1 MTSQHKRPKPIVL
14 TVLDGWGYR
23 AETKGNAIALA
34 RKPNYDRLLKDFP
47 NTLIHTSGPAVGL
60 PEGQMGN
67 SEVGHLNIG
76 AGRIVHMD
84 ITRIDQ
90 LIASGEF
97 SRQLLL
103 LEAMER
109 GRARQLHLLGLLSD
123 GGVHSHIEHLYAL
136 LRMAR
141 ENKVE
146 RVFVHCF
153 MDGRDTPPNSGIE
166 FLQVLEKKMC
176 EYGVGQIATIIGRYY
191 AMDRDNRWERI
202 EKSYR
207 AMTHGEADAKF
218 TDPIAAIRASYEKGV
233 TDEFVVPTVITTE
246 PAPAKPADPRGV
258 IRDDDA
264 VIFFNFRADRARE
277 TTRAL
282 VEPSAAGEIEIKVD
296 ASDLRIDTFSAPTSG
311 AQFPGVRITHIP
323 SGVVVSEQA
332 EESQIRNRA
341 RAMDALR
348 ARLRMMQEVKPAFD
362 KIVDPAR
369 PQNVFFVAMTQY
381 DKAWPWLRYL
391 LAPEKLEHIL
401 ANVFAEQ
408 EYKNLRVAETEKYAH
423 VTYFFNGGVEK
434 PFPGEERVV
443 VPSQKVP
450 TYDLKPEMSAAGVAD
465 TVIHA
470 IERGN
475 FDAIIMNFANADMVG
490 HSGKLEATIKAV
502 ETVDECLGRIFQS
515 LKPRGGAWIITAD
528 HGNAETMIDPITG
541 GAHTYH
547 TTNPVPF
554 ILLTE
559 NGRTQ
564 LTPGGSLR
572 DIAPTLLGVLEVP
585 EPPEMSGRDLR
596 ITKK

>member
-1 MTSQHKRPKPIVL
+1 MTTSFKRPKPIVL

-23 AETKGNAIALA
+23 TETNGNAIALA
-34 RKPNYDRLLKDFP
+34 RKPNYDRLLKEFP
-47 NTLIHTSGPAVGL
+47 NTLIGTSGPAVGL

-84 ITRIDQ
+84 ISRIDQ

-97 SRQLLL
+97 ARQPLL

-109 GRARQLHLLGLLSD
+109 ARARQLHLLGLVSD

-141 ENKVE
+141 ENKVP

-153 MDGRDTPPNSGIE
+153 MDGRDTPPNSGID
-166 FLQVLEKKMC
+166 FLRALEQKMR
-176 EYGVGQIATIIGRYY
+176 EYGVGQIATVIGRYY

-202 EKSYR
+202 ERSYR
-207 AMTHGEADAKF
+207 AMVHGDAEARF
-218 TDPIAAIRASYEKGV
+218 TDPTAAIRASYEKGV
-233 TDEFVVPTVITTE
+233 TDEFVAPAVITTE
-246 PAPAKPADPRGV
+246 ATPGKPASPRAV
-258 IRDDDA
+258 IREDDA

-282 VEPSAAGEIEIKVD
+282 IEPNFKE
-296 ASDLRIDTFSAPTSG
+296 FS
-311 AQFPGVRITHIP
+311 
-323 SGVVVSEQA
+323 
-332 EESQIRNRA
+332 
-341 RAMDALR
+341 
-348 ARLRMMQEVKPAFD
+348 
-362 KIVDPAR
+362 DPAR
-369 PQNVFFVAMTQY
+369 PKSLAFVAMTQY
-381 DKAWPWLRYL
+381 EKTWPWLRYL

-401 ANVFAEQ
+401 ANVFDERD
-408 EYKNLRVAETEKYAH
+408 YKNLRVAETEKYAH

-434 PFPGEERVV
+434 PFGGEERIV

-465 TVIHA
+465 TVINA
-470 IERGN
+470 IEKGN

-502 ETVDECLGRIFQS
+502 ETVDDCLGRIFQS
-515 LKPRGGAWIITAD
+515 LRPRGGGWIITAD
-528 HGNAETMIDPITG
+528 HGNAETMIDPVTG
-541 GAHTYH
+541 GPHTYH

-554 ILLTE
+554 ILLSE
-559 NGRTQ
+559 DSRTQ
-564 LTPGGSLR
+564 LSPGGSLR
-572 DIAPTLLGVLEVP
+572 DIAPTLLGVLGVQ
-585 EPPEMSGRDLR
+585 EPGEMTGRDLR
-596 ITKK
+596 VVKK